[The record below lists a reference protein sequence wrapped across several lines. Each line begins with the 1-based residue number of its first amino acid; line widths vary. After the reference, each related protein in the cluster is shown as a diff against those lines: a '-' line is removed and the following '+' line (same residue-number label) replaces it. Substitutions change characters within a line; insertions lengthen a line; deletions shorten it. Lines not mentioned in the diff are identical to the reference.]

1 MHNFL
6 PEMPEGDDDF
16 TLQKFQQV
24 FREQHNQPLHKQNS
38 EVIHKM
44 MRMTFP
50 HRQKL
55 LVKDVV

>member
-1 MHNFL
+1 
-6 PEMPEGDDDF
+6 MPEGDDDF

-50 HRQKL
+50 YRQKL

>member
-1 MHNFL
+1 
-6 PEMPEGDDDF
+6 MPEGDDDF
-16 TLQKFQQV
+16 TLKKFQQV
-24 FREQHNQPLHKQNS
+24 FREQYNQPLHKQNS
-38 EVIHKM
+38 EVIHEM